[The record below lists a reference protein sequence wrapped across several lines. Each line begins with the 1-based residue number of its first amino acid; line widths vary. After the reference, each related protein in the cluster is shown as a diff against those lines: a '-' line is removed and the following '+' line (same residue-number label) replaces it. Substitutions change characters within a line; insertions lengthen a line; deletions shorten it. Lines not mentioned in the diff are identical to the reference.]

1 MPTSTSLAAFAL
13 IALAMVLTP
22 GPNMIYLLSRS
33 ILQGRAAGFICKT
46 DTSKGQSSH
55 AAPAVPTSRCLFP

>member
-22 GPNMIYLLSRS
+22 VRQQQPLS
-33 ILQGRAAGFICKT
+33 FCKT

-55 AAPAVPTSRCLFP
+55 AAPAVPTSRCLFL